1 MEIQLPFTP
10 KWTREYI
17 EKTLSRK
24 YYKKPYDRFKWW
36 RGYTSINKPLS
47 SRVALK
53 ERILNGDFEPGPYL
67 MEVELVLHT
76 MNDKYRAALTTQ
88 NDFDHGVYTEA
99 TSVDRARKKRLLED
113 HEKEEFR
120 KLTDLREE
128 FTTVFK
134 LTKDQYDI
142 EVVES
147 TGKIIDFYYE
157 MESKYGKYIQ
167 IPRRALKNKA

>member
-1 MEIQLPFTP
+1 
-10 KWTREYI
+10 
-17 EKTLSRK
+17 
-24 YYKKPYDRFKWW
+24 
-36 RGYTSINKPLS
+36 
-47 SRVALK
+47 
-53 ERILNGDFEPGPYL
+53 
-67 MEVELVLHT
+67 
-76 MNDKYRAALTTQ
+76 MNDKYRASLTTQ

-142 EVVES
+142 EVIES
-147 TGKIIDFYYE
+147 TGKIIEFYYE

-167 IPRRALKNKA
+167 IPRRALKKKG